1 MRVAEVSSGARR
13 PAFASGVVSVL
24 LTFAAV
30 IVLRTPAH
38 TSEAAVVVSTGPA
51 VCLQLTGGQQLCFDA
66 RHVAHLSLGSLR
78 TGECVDTTRA
88 GAADAAVMAEA
99 FTLVRPAPASACAV
113 S

>member
-1 MRVAEVSSGARR
+1 MRIAESNTGARR
-13 PAFASGVVSVL
+13 PTLALGVVSVL

-51 VCLQLTGGQQLCFDA
+51 VCLQLTGGQQLCFDPE
-66 RHVAHLSLGSLR
+66 HVAHLSLGSLR
-78 TGECVDTTRA
+78 TGECVNTTRA
-88 GAADAAVMAEA
+88 GAADTAVMAEA
-99 FTLVRPAPASACAV
+99 FTLVRSAPASACAA